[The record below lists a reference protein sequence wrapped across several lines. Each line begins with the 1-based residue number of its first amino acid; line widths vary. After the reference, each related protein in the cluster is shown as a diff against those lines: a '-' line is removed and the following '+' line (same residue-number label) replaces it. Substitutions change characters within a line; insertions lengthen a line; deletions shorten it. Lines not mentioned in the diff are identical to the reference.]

1 MVTDPDSVPLTPVY
15 TIVIS
20 AAGDAT
26 IEGEP
31 VDPLPGQDART
42 SALADIRVRAARRGH
57 PIRINAKEPDGSV
70 WPLIVD
76 HDGAVTPLGAP
87 HPVPAPEPVERPVRA
102 AEPLRAEAPRYAEAP
117 VRAEAPGYPEAPVPP
132 PGPAPVPAFAPAPV
146 APLAPAPAPVAPP
159 AAAPAPM
166 AEPTPAPPIS
176 FDASAPSAPSAFSV
190 PPAPPVAPP
199 KPPADWHAP
208 LPAHHAPVFARI
220 VAAELRGDLA
230 AAAVAAKEL
239 EAAADREY
247 GPLHPHTIG
256 ALATRAWLA
265 LLLQDDWAAATR
277 LHLRTAERRDTARAP
292 LPETLRTLRNARA
305 AWQRLAAADK
315 LEAEDIRPELLR
327 VSELI
332 EGERP
337 Q

>member
-1 MVTDPDSVPLTPVY
+1 MPVVTDPDSVPLTPVY

-20 AAGDAT
+20 AAGEAT

-87 HPVPAPEPVERPVRA
+87 HPVPVPPPAEPVRRVVEPERPV
-102 AEPLRAEAPRYAEAP
+102 EAVRPVEP
-117 VRAEAPGYPEAPVPP
+117 VRAEAPGYAEAPVPP
-132 PGPAPVPAFAPAPV
+132 PGPAPVAAFAPAPV
-146 APLAPAPAPVAPP
+146 AVPAPVAEPAPASIPLAEPAPAPPV
-159 AAAPAPM
+159 
-166 AEPTPAPPIS
+166 S
-176 FDASAPSAPSAFSV
+176 FDAYV
-190 PPAPPVAPP
+190 PPAPPVTSP
-199 KPPADWHAP
+199 KPPVDWREP
-208 LPAHHAPVFARI
+208 LPARHAPAFARI

-265 LLLQDDWAAATR
+265 LLLQEDWAAATR

-292 LPETLRTLRNARA
+292 LAETLRTLRNARA
-305 AWQRLAAADK
+305 AWQRLAAVDK

-332 EGERP
+332 EGGRP

>member
-1 MVTDPDSVPLTPVY
+1 MPVVTDPDSVPLTPVY

-20 AAGDAT
+20 AAGEAT

-87 HPVPAPEPVERPVRA
+87 HPAPAVAEPVRRAEESVRA
-102 AEPLRAEAPRYAEAP
+102 GES
-117 VRAEAPGYPEAPVPP
+117 VRAESVRTGEPGRAEPVVRAEEPGYAAAAPQAPE
-132 PGPAPVPAFAPAPV
+132 PAFAPVPV
-146 APLAPAPAPVAPP
+146 PVPAPAPVAPP
-159 AAAPAPM
+159 TAPPVR
-166 AEPTPAPPIS
+166 TPAPP
-176 FDASAPSAPSAFSV
+176 AV
-190 PPAPPVAPP
+190 PRKPPV
-199 KPPADWHAP
+199 DWREP
-208 LPAHHAPVFARI
+208 VPVHHAPAFARI

-265 LLLQDDWAAATR
+265 LLLQEDWASATR

-305 AWQRLAAADK
+305 AWQRLAATDK
-315 LEAEDIRPELLR
+315 AEAEDIRPELLR